1 MTPSDPAVTSTYT
14 RKLSTTSTASDSI
27 DSESSGMGT
36 AALIGLAVVAL
47 IVIFGLAIWLT
58 RESDEEVERDIFE
71 YCPACDGELEGDEN
85 RCPHCS
91 FNLAKAR
98 KQFHSCKE
106 CGESVPD
113 LMDNCPYCGSKQDVS
128 SYFEQRQRRERKV
141 VPKEEVALPEV
152 DDDQIVTGTENFDEA
167 VKEFGYDEEQF
178 GDHWD
183 EKIATAE
190 AEIAEI
196 EQLEEITLKEFVL
209 ENKNKNINLIALE
222 DVSDPRNIGSII
234 RSAVAFNIHGIIVK
248 ERSFPSKSKLLYKSA
263 SGGTEHLRIFKVS
276 NINTSLKFLKTKDFW
291 ISAFDSSAKKN
302 FITHK
307 WIGKNVLLFGSEGF
321 GLKNKTLEHS
331 DFVFKINISKKI
343 ESLNISNSVSV
354 VCHYIDSYLK
364 KNE

>member
-1 MTPSDPAVTSTYT
+1 M
-14 RKLSTTSTASDSI
+14 KKTTF
-27 DSESSGMGT
+27 
-36 AALIGLAVVAL
+36 L
-47 IVIFGLAIWLT
+47 IVGKHAVIEALKNPSRKIERIFLTEDAQKKLNRENQSLNLLKNIHVFYKSRKELDNLCGKDETAHQGLVA
-58 RESDEEVERDIFE
+58 EV
-71 YCPACDGELEGDEN
+71 
-85 RCPHCS
+85 
-91 FNLAKAR
+91 
-98 KQFHSCKE
+98 
-106 CGESVPD
+106 
-113 LMDNCPYCGSKQDVS
+113 
-128 SYFEQRQRRERKV
+128 
-141 VPKEEVALPEV
+141 
-152 DDDQIVTGTENFDEA
+152 
-167 VKEFGYDEEQF
+167 
-178 GDHWD
+178 
-183 EKIATAE
+183 
-190 AEIAEI
+190 
-196 EQLEEITLKEFVL
+196 EQLEEITLKEFVI

-222 DVSDPRNIGSII
+222 EVSDPRNIGSII

-263 SGGTEHLRIFKVS
+263 SGGAEHLRIFKVS

-331 DFVFKINISKKI
+331 DFIFKINISKKI